1 MKMHLKL
8 LVLMLFVSGG
18 VLEAQ
23 RAASN
28 NVYDR
33 ASTGEAGL
41 SVVIDQPSPVVGCG
55 QAVTLTATITGANG
69 IAWLRDGEYIDG
81 ATTGSYVANQSGIY
95 TVIVVSL
102 LCQLESAPVEV
113 IILSPLNAL
122 IEAPSGTSA
131 CEEQGVLLSASGA
144 GAGSEVIWQWYRNG
158 TIISGA
164 EQQEYQALQSGDYTV
179 VGNEG
184 SICAST
190 SATVSVVIHPLPQV
204 AVAWAG
210 SPAICEG
217 DSLELVASAS
227 PNQQLLWYHDE
238 ALLPNEAGSSIWVSD
253 AGEYHALVTETIT
266 GCEAITSSVFLEYL
280 PQQEV
285 MIVANGPTVFCAGD
299 QLQLSIAA
307 GSGSIEWLNNNAPI
321 VGASEVLWTVF
332 DSGIYSARITDSN
345 GCRALS
351 NSVEVIVELLPDGS
365 LSVENDWPVLCGT
378 DTLTISAAPGYA
390 YIWMLGDSVLVG
402 EESAELLVTVPGSYS
417 VELTNTV
424 GCLALSQAVEV
435 VMFEAPVVLM
445 EPTGSVNICAGQTQ
459 LLDVQ
464 ASAALSYTWLLDGV
478 EFITDFVNALE
489 VSQAGVWTALV
500 VDENGCSAL
509 SEALNLGVLDVATP
523 VITAG
528 ASTPDGL
535 LLLSDDAA
543 GHQWFL
549 NGETIPDAT
558 DAEYLA
564 TSDGIYS
571 VISIEDVCES
581 EVSAGFE
588 VVLGVVTLPS
598 SAGIALYP
606 NPSTDQLRLMFSQG
620 QGSTYRIYDASGS
633 VVYSGVITQMQTTVD
648 VQFWS
653 AGIYSVVT
661 EQGVRLS
668 FTVVRGV

>member
-1 MKMHLKL
+1 MRWIVLVLLL
-8 LVLMLFVSGG
+8 LVSAG

-23 RAASN
+23 RAASEN
-28 NVYDR
+28 GYER

-41 SVVIDQPSPVVGCG
+41 SVVIDQSSPVIGCG

-81 ATTGSYVANQSGIY
+81 ATTESYVANQSGIY

-113 IILSPLNAL
+113 IIQSPLNAQ
-122 IEAPSGTSA
+122 IQTAAGTAA
-131 CEEQGVLLSASGA
+131 CAGDAVILEASGA
-144 GAGSEVIWQWYRNG
+144 GAGSGVIWQWYRNG
-158 TIISGA
+158 SIIVGA
-164 EQQEYQALQSGDYTV
+164 EQQEYQAVQSGDYTV

-190 SATVSVVIHPLPQV
+190 SAPVGVVIHLLPQV

-227 PNQQLLWYHDE
+227 SNQQLLWYHDE
-238 ALLPNEAGSSIWVSD
+238 ALLLNEVGGSLWVSE
-253 AGEYHALVTETIT
+253 AGEYHALVTETTT
-266 GCEAITSSVFLEYL
+266 GCEAITSSAFLEYL

-285 MIVANGPTVFCAGD
+285 TIVANGPTVFCAGD
-299 QLQLSIAA
+299 QLQLSIAS

-321 VGASEVLWTVF
+321 VGASEVLWSVF

-345 GCRALS
+345 GCRELS

-378 DTLTISAAPGYA
+378 DTLTISAASGNA
-390 YIWMLGDSVLVG
+390 YVWMLGDSVLVG
-402 EESAELLVTVPGSYS
+402 EESAELLVTAPGSYS

-424 GCLALSQAVEV
+424 GCVASSQAAEV
-435 VMFEAPVVLM
+435 VMFEAPEVLM

-478 EFITDFVNALE
+478 DFVTDFVNALE
-489 VSQAGVWTALV
+489 VSQAGVWMAMV
-500 VDENGCSAL
+500 VDENGCSAV
-509 SEALNLGVLDVATP
+509 SEPLNLGMLDVATP

-528 ASTPDGL
+528 MLTPDGQ

-558 DAEYLA
+558 GAEYLA
-564 TSDGIYS
+564 TEDGVYS

-588 VVLGVVTLPS
+588 VVLGLVTSPL
-598 SAGIALYP
+598 SAGIAIYP
-606 NPSTDQLRLMFSQG
+606 NPCTDQLRVMFSQG
-620 QGSTYRIYDASGS
+620 QGLAYRIYDASGR
-633 VVYSGVITQMQTTVD
+633 VVYTGVITQMQTSVD

-661 EQGVRLS
+661 EQGVRAA
-668 FTVVRGV
+668 FTVVR

>member
-1 MKMHLKL
+1 MKKRWIV
-8 LVLMLFVSGG
+8 LVLLLFVSAGIM
-18 VLEAQ
+18 EAQ
-23 RAASN
+23 QVGLENS
-28 NVYDR
+28 YGR
-33 ASTGEAGL
+33 ASTVEAGL
-41 SVVIDQPSPVVGCG
+41 SVVIDQSSPVIGCG
-55 QAVTLTATITGANG
+55 QAVTLSATITGANG

-81 ATTGSYVANQSGIY
+81 ATTESYVANQSGIY

-113 IILSPLNAL
+113 IILSPLNAQIL
-122 IEAPSGTSA
+122 APSGTSA
-131 CEEQGVLLSASGA
+131 CEGQAVLLSASGA

-158 TIISGA
+158 SIIVGA
-164 EQQEYQALQSGDYTV
+164 EQQEYQAVQTGDYTV

-184 SICAST
+184 SICVST
-190 SATVSVVIHPLPQV
+190 SAPVSVVIHPLPQV

-238 ALLPNEAGSSIWVSD
+238 ALLLNEAGSSLWVSD
-253 AGEYHALVTETIT
+253 AGEYHALVTETTT

-280 PQQEV
+280 SQQEV
-285 MIVANGPTVFCAGD
+285 MILANGPTVFCAGD
-299 QLQLSIAA
+299 QLQLSIAS
-307 GSGSIEWLNNNAPI
+307 GSGSIEWLNSNAPI
-321 VGASEVLWTVF
+321 VGASDVLWTVF

-345 GCRALS
+345 GCRELS

-378 DTLTISAAPGYA
+378 DTLTISAASGNA
-390 YIWMLGDSVLVG
+390 YVWMLGDSVLVG
-402 EESAELLVTVPGSYS
+402 EESVELLVTAPGNYS
-417 VELTNTV
+417 VELTNAA
-424 GCLALSQAVEV
+424 GCVALSQAAEV
-435 VMFEAPVVLM
+435 VMFEETVVLM

-478 EFITDFVNALE
+478 EFVTDFVNALE
-489 VSQAGVWTALV
+489 VSQAGVWTAMV
-500 VDENGCSAL
+500 VDENGCSAV

-528 ASTPDGL
+528 TLTPDGQ

-549 NGETIPDAT
+549 NGETIQDAT
-558 DAEYLA
+558 GAEYLA
-564 TSDGIYS
+564 TEDGVYS

-588 VVLGVVTLPS
+588 VVMGLVTSPL
-598 SAGIALYP
+598 SAGIAIYP
-606 NPSTDQLRLMFSQG
+606 NPCTDQLRLMFSQG
-620 QGSTYRIYDASGS
+620 QGSAYRIYDASGR
-633 VVYSGVITQMQTTVD
+633 VVYTGVITQMQTSVD
-648 VQFWS
+648 VRFWS

-661 EQGVRLS
+661 EQGVRAA
-668 FTVVRGV
+668 FTVVR

>member
-1 MKMHLKL
+1 MKLRFGL
-8 LVLMLFVSGG
+8 LVFLLFVSCEIL
-18 VLEAQ
+18 VAQ
-23 RAASN
+23 RAT
-28 NVYDR
+28 VDDDYVR
-33 ASTGEAGL
+33 AATGEAGL

-113 IILSPLNAL
+113 IILSPLNAQ
-122 IEAPSGTSA
+122 IQAAAGTEACAGDA
-131 CEEQGVLLSASGA
+131 VILEASGA
-144 GAGSEVIWQWYRNG
+144 GAGSGVIWQWYRNG
-158 TIISGA
+158 SIIVGA
-164 EQQEYQALQSGDYTV
+164 EQQQYQALQSGDYTV

-190 SATVSVVIHPLPQV
+190 SALVSVVIHPLPQV

-227 PNQQLLWYHDE
+227 PNQQLQWYHDE

-253 AGEYHALVTETIT
+253 AGEYHALVTETTT
-266 GCEAITSSVFLEYL
+266 GCEVITSSVFLEYL

-299 QLQLSIAA
+299 QLQLSIAS

-345 GCRALS
+345 GCRELS
-351 NSVEVIVELLPDGS
+351 NSVEVIVELLPEGS
-365 LSVENDWPVLCGT
+365 LLVENDWPVLCGT
-378 DTLTISAAPGYA
+378 DTLTISAAPGHA
-390 YIWMLGDSVLVG
+390 YVWMLGDSVLVG

-424 GCLALSQAVEV
+424 GCLALSQALEV

-445 EPTGSVNICAGQTQ
+445 EPTGSVNMCLGQTQ

-489 VSQAGVWTALV
+489 VSQAGVWTAMV
-500 VDENGCSAL
+500 VDENGCSAV

-528 ASTPDGL
+528 TLTSDGQ

-558 DAEYLA
+558 GAEYLA
-564 TSDGIYS
+564 TEDGVYS

-588 VVLGVVTLPS
+588 VVLGVVTSPL
-598 SAGIALYP
+598 SAGIAIYP
-606 NPSTDQLRLMFSQG
+606 NPCTDQLRVMFSQG
-620 QGSTYRIYDASGS
+620 QGSAYRIYDASGS
-633 VVYSGVITQMQTTVD
+633 VVYSGVISQIQATVD

-661 EQGVRLS
+661 EQGLRLS
-668 FTVVRGV
+668 FTVVR

>member
-1 MKMHLKL
+1 MKLQY
-8 LVLMLFVSGG
+8 VLMVCLWCASIGM
-18 VLEAQ
+18 LEAQ
-23 RAASN
+23 RSAVGNDYVRAA
-28 NVYDR
+28 
-33 ASTGEAGL
+33 TGEAGL

-158 TIISGA
+158 TIIVGA

-190 SATVSVVIHPLPQV
+190 SAPVSVVIHPLPEV

-227 PNQQLLWYHDE
+227 PNQQLQWYHEE
-238 ALLPNEAGSSIWVSD
+238 ALLPNEAGSSIWVSY
-253 AGEYHALVTETIT
+253 AGEYHALVTETT
-266 GCEAITSSVFLEYL
+266 SGCEAITSSVFLEYL

-299 QLQLSIAA
+299 QLQLSIAS

-345 GCRALS
+345 GCRELS

-365 LSVENDWPVLCGT
+365 LSVENDWPLLCGA
-378 DTLTISAAPGYA
+378 DTLTISAAPGHA
-390 YIWMLGDSVLVG
+390 YVWMLDDSVLVG

-417 VELTNTV
+417 VELTNSV
-424 GCLALSQAVEV
+424 GCLALSQAAEV

-445 EPTGSVNICAGQTQ
+445 EPTGNVNICAGQTQ
-459 LLDVQ
+459 FLDVQ

-478 EFITDFVNALE
+478 EFITDFVNAQE
-489 VSQAGVWTALV
+489 VSQAGVWTAMV
-500 VDENGCSAL
+500 VDENGCSAM

-528 ASTPDGL
+528 TLTSDGQ
-535 LLLSDDAA
+535 LLLSDDAP

-558 DAEYLA
+558 GAEYLA
-564 TSDGIYS
+564 TEDGVYS

-588 VVLGVVTLPS
+588 VVLGVVTSPS

-606 NPSTDQLRLMFSQG
+606 NPCTDQLRVMFSQG